1 MISMRQIH
9 RFILPLLLAATFAV
23 APSTGH
29 AQIIDII
36 QQAIIAAIEAADVA
50 VQKAQ
55 NAVIDLQNAEKKIEN
70 DLSQTQL
77 GQIANWTGQQKD
89 LYASYFTELWKVKT
103 IITDFQKITA
113 IIASQAQLVA
123 EYKIAYAQVRQDK
136 HFSASEVTYIYN
148 VLSGIV
154 NESIQNIDQITGLL
168 ESFTFQMS
176 DADRMRLIQHASN
189 NIQGEIGNLRAFNS
203 QNASL
208 SLQRATDL
216 NDLNSV
222 KQLYRLQ

>member
-1 MISMRQIH
+1 MRH
-9 RFILPLLLAATFAV
+9 TLRFFLPFLFAATFTV

-55 NAVIDLQNAEKKIEN
+55 NAVIDLQNAEKTIEN

-89 LYASYFTELWKVKT
+89 LYANYFTELWKVKT

-113 IIASQAQLVA
+113 IIAGQAQLVA
-123 EYKIAYAQVRQDK
+123 EYKTAYAQVRQDK
-136 HFSASEVTYIYN
+136 HFSPSEVTYIYN
-148 VLSGIV
+148 VLTGIV
-154 NESIQNIDQITGLL
+154 NQSIQNIDQITQLL

-176 DADRMRLIQHASN
+176 DADRMRLIQHASS
-189 NIQGEIGNLRAFNS
+189 NIQGQIGNLRAFNN
-203 QNASL
+203 QNAAL
-208 SLQRATDL
+208 SLQRSTDL
-216 NDLNSV
+216 NDLNAV
-222 KQLYRLQ
+222 KQLYGLP